1 MKKLSL
7 LFLSSIIAISSF
19 SQVKVGLRIAPSLCM
34 NRVKDLNSNDA
45 FSYSNNSSGVRFAF
59 GPTIDIK
66 MGQNFAFATGAW
78 YMSSRAGLTASNA
91 FGKYTEVVSL
101 QTIQLPITFKAY
113 TNEIATN
120 MKIYFQLGG
129 MANIIF
135 NEKYVKSDPSGS
147 ASNYTKKYSFFDF
160 SIYMGTGV
168 TYKIGN
174 SNELFAGV
182 YYNRGLLNLLMNKS
196 DGLGGHYNKDAQY
209 NMDQAGLEVGMRF

>member
-7 LFLSSIIAISSF
+7 LFLSSIIAVSAF
-19 SQVKVGLRIAPSLCM
+19 SQVKVGLRIATSLCM
-34 NRVKDLNSNDA
+34 NRVKDLSSTDNIN
-45 FSYSNNSSGVRFAF
+45 FSNNSSGVRFAF
-59 GPTIDIK
+59 GPTLDFK
-66 MGQNFAFATGAW
+66 MGQNFAFSTGAW
-78 YMSSRAGLTASNA
+78 YMSSRAGLTIS
-91 FGKYTEVVSL
+91 GYKEVVSL

-135 NEKYVKSDPSGS
+135 NEKYVKSADPSIA
-147 ASNYTKKYSFFDF
+147 ASSYHKKYSFFDF

-182 YYNRGLLNLLMNKS
+182 YYNRGLLNLLLKNS
-196 DGLGGHYNKDAQY
+196 QFNYTGAAQY

>member
-7 LFLSSIIAISSF
+7 LFLSFILAGSAF
-19 SQVKVGLRIAPSLCM
+19 SQIKVGLRFAPSLCM
-34 NRVKDLNSNDA
+34 NRVKDLNSNDPLS
-45 FSYSNNSSGVRFAF
+45 FSNNSSGVRFAF
-59 GPTIDIK
+59 GPTVDFK
-66 MGQNFAFATGAW
+66 LGQNFAFSTGLW
-78 YMSSRAGLTASNA
+78 YLSSRAGITIN
-91 FGKYTEVVSL
+91 GYKEVSSL
-101 QTIQLPITFKAY
+101 QTIQVPITFKAY

-135 NEKYVKSDPSGS
+135 NDKYVKSDPSIS

-196 DGLGGHYNKDAQY
+196 DGLGSYYNKDAQY